1 MTSYLGYQLA
11 RMGYFFLKC
20 SLLDI
25 NLKMYDELVFGI
37 SIALPV
43 DYRSK
48 GIKSCTEMISCDVRN
63 IIEHPKWNSVISTE
77 NNCL

>member
-1 MTSYLGYQLA
+1 
-11 RMGYFFLKC
+11 
-20 SLLDI
+20 
-25 NLKMYDELVFGI
+25 MYDELVFGI

-63 IIEHPKWNSVISTE
+63 IIEHPKWNNVISTE